1 MLTSAGIYTGGLL
14 PGGSA
19 AGIAAIR
26 ALALAAGR
34 DPSSIQAFIGMTPI
48 LGRTLEEAQEKER
61 IALQYADPIAG
72 LAQFCGYSGLDLS
85 VFPLDE
91 PFDVT
96 KLEESGNAVHTI
108 IRAFNEGDTSGLPW
122 TPRRVGLKQS
132 LGGVSQSNT
141 VDTNY

>member
-1 MLTSAGIYTGGLL
+1 MAFAAKHAEGIYTGGLA
-14 PGGSA
+14 PEGSK

-26 ALALAAGR
+26 AQAAATRR
-34 DPSSIQAFIGMTPI
+34 DPSTVQAFIGMTPI
-48 LGRTLEEAQEKER
+48 IGRTIEEAQEKYEV
-61 IALQYADPIAG
+61 ALAHADPIAG

-91 PFDVT
+91 PFDIE
-96 KLEESGNAVHTI
+96 KLEESGNAIHTI

-132 LGGVSQSNT
+132 LGGVSEISIL
-141 VDTNY
+141 